1 MRKIKAQK
9 ITAENF
15 KPYGTFSDILNP
27 SGYSLGNFYADRLLE
42 PAKTALPLAFSS
54 LTVHKKNAMVIDTVE
69 YHNHTGEILMP
80 LDTDVVI
87 HVAPPSKTLIPEK
100 TEAFIVPKGTLVRF
114 NVGVYHYAPFSI
126 EKEKG
131 SVLIVLPERTYLNDC
146 TVFKYD
152 EKDQMEIIL

>member
-69 YHNHTGEILMP
+69 YHNYTGEILMP

-100 TEAFIVPKGTLVRF
+100 T
-114 NVGVYHYAPFSI
+114 PFSI

-152 EKDQMEIIL
+152 EKDQIEITL